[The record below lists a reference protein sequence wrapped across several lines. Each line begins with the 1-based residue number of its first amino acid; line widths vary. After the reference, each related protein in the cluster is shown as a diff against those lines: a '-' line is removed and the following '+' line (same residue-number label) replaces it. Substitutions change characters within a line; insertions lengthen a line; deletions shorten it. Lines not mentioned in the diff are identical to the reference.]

1 MFLKIQSFSVKKRLT
16 CQTKSGLVT
25 TFRAQADLI
34 DELIDDKHKFV
45 RNARFQSNPIERR
58 FSQYQ
63 QMSGGNF
70 LVSLR
75 EVLNSERI
83 LSSWS
88 LIKENVNFWE
98 ENIDT
103 DVEGFLDSWCQFH
116 NLFDERTGEI
126 MEAILDDDTR
136 KVVTTI
142 SGYVSKNLI

>member
-16 CQTKSGLVT
+16 CQTKSGLIT

-34 DELIDDKHKFV
+34 DELIDDKYKFV

-83 LSSWS
+83 LSS
-88 LIKENVNFWE
+88 
-98 ENIDT
+98 
-103 DVEGFLDSWCQFH
+103 
-116 NLFDERTGEI
+116 
-126 MEAILDDDTR
+126 
-136 KVVTTI
+136 
-142 SGYVSKNLI
+142 